1 MIIICIM
8 KKSSCKMKSLKS
20 GWGLFP
26 NQLLQDFF
34 GKSFWNFRSM
44 SGNPFRRP
52 GLAVYPLIV
61 ATAMSLQFATVAR

>member
-1 MIIICIM
+1 MITICIM
-8 KKSSCKMKSLKS
+8 KKSSSQNEISKKRLGIIPQPASS
-20 GWGLFP
+20 R
-26 NQLLQDFF
+26 FF

-61 ATAMSLQFATVAR
+61 ATAMSLQFATIAR

>member
-1 MIIICIM
+1 MNKIYS
-8 KKSSCKMKSLKS
+8 KKQSPCQTKTQKS
-20 GWGLFP
+20 GWRLFP

-61 ATAMSLQFATVAR
+61 ATAMSLQFATIAR

>member
-1 MIIICIM
+1 M
-8 KKSSCKMKSLKS
+8 KKSSSQNEISKS

-61 ATAMSLQFATVAR
+61 ATAMSLQFATIAR